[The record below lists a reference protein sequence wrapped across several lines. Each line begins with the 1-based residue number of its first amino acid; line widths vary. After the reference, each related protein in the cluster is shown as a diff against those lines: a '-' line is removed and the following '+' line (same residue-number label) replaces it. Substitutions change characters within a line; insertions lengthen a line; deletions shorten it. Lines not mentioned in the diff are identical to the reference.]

1 MRGRENKINSVT
13 YEFNYIT
20 KEDQDYL
27 DSLDPAYVEAKTKQ
41 FVINGEV
48 YDVPPTKK
56 NIEISERIEKLLVD
70 IMVDYIR
77 KEQQKQCNENEKDE
91 QHEQE

>member
-1 MRGRENKINSVT
+1 MGRENKINSVT
-13 YEFNYIT
+13 YEFKYIT

-27 DSLDPAYVEAKTKQ
+27 DSLDPAYVEANTKQ

-48 YDVPPTKK
+48 FDVPPTKK
-56 NIEISERIEKLLVD
+56 NIEISERIEKLLVA
-70 IMVDYIR
+70 MLVEHFR

-91 QHEQE
+91 QE